1 MIKPFQFEDSGR
13 TYRCSV
19 EEARTTTT
27 QLTAWWWFEV
37 SDDNQRYAPFLAAK
51 NDTKESVKTRILA
64 YYTTLLE
71 RRAAPPQPRG
81 RRPLQTGSAAPAAV
95 PTPEA

>member
-13 TYRCSV
+13 TYRCCV
-19 EEARTTTT
+19 EEARTSGT

-37 SDDNQRYAPFLAAK
+37 TDDNQRYAPFLAAK
-51 NDTKESVKTRILA
+51 SDTRESVRSRILT

-81 RRPLQTGSAAPAAV
+81 RRPLQTGSAPAAAE
-95 PTPEA
+95 PAPSA

>member
-13 TYRCSV
+13 TYRCCV
-19 EEARTTTT
+19 EEARTSTT

-37 SDDNQRYAPFLAAK
+37 SDDNQRYAPFHAAK
-51 NDTKESVKTRILA
+51 NDTRESVKSRIVE
-64 YYTTLLE
+64 YYTMLLE

-81 RRPLQTGSAAPAAV
+81 RRPLQTGSQPAV
-95 PTPEA
+95 VEAEPQA